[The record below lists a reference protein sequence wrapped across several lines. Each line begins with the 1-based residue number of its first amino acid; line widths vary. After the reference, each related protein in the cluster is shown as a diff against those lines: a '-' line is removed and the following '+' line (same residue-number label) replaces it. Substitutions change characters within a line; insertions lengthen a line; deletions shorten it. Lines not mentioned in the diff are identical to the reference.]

1 MNLKNRT
8 EELLSGKRDFITSY
22 VEGDQHAADGYIL
35 SEHCFGIFSEE
46 TS

>member
-1 MNLKNRT
+1 MNLISRT
-8 EELLSGKRDFITSY
+8 EELLSGEGDFIASY

-35 SEHCFGIFSEE
+35 PEHCFGIFSEE